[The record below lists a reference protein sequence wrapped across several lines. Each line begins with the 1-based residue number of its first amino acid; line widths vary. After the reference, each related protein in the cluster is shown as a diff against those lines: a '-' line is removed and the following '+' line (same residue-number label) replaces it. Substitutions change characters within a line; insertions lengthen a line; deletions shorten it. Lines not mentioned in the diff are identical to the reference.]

1 MYSPLLISLLLSISF
16 PLSVNGVDEELGGS
30 SVSGLAVTCYKE
42 LEECISE
49 CQQSCYVVD
58 HCNDSPSEMVA
69 CAPNT
74 MQMILLTFGLV
85 GVPGMIVLTLVFVVF
100 ILGCCCT
107 ICFCSPCCL
116 CAILV
121 KKRRERNQRNT
132 AAQSSGVALL
142 SKA

>member
-74 MQMILLTFGLV
+74 MQLT
-85 GVPGMIVLTLVFVVF
+85 
-100 ILGCCCT
+100 
-107 ICFCSPCCL
+107 
-116 CAILV
+116 
-121 KKRRERNQRNT
+121 
-132 AAQSSGVALL
+132 
-142 SKA
+142 